1 MLTTGLTDTYL
12 LAADLGETEDPRL
25 LTKVQPVTRQVH
37 LQVQPLSLFR
47 HHLLL
52 LALLPATAS
61 SKTMLQH
68 SYVNTKRKGP
78 ETSFSFNFL
87 KDWLVESFHPI
98 HSLLLSA
105 VSQCMGAAMSVV
117 SCFTF

>member
-1 MLTTGLTDTYL
+1 MLTTELTDTYL

-37 LQVQPLSLFR
+37 LQVQPLSLFC

-61 SKTMLQH
+61 SKQCYSTALLTPKGKDQKPH
-68 SYVNTKRKGP
+68 SVLI
-78 ETSFSFNFL
+78 F
-87 KDWLVESFHPI
+87 
-98 HSLLLSA
+98 
-105 VSQCMGAAMSVV
+105 
-117 SCFTF
+117 